1 MVTHKPNSSNMLD
14 FVTTSPV
21 FTQDVKLNNN
31 NDNII
36 PTHSSKP
43 ENNINNQNVIEQENK
58 KPLARFPIVPRT
70 VNSSQ
75 QVIKGMRQALLES
88 AF

>member
-14 FVTTSPV
+14 LVSTSPV
-21 FTQDVKLNNN
+21 LTQDAKSNN

-36 PTHSSKP
+36 PTHSSKQ
-43 ENNINNQNVIEQENK
+43 ENNINSNVIEQENK
-58 KPLARFPIVPRT
+58 KTPVRFPIVPRT

-75 QVIKGMRQALLES
+75 QLIKGMRHALLES

>member
-21 FTQDVKLNNN
+21 LTQDAKSNN

-43 ENNINNQNVIEQENK
+43 ENNINQNVIEQENK

>member
-21 FTQDVKLNNN
+21 LTQDAKSNN
-31 NDNII
+31 NDHII

-43 ENNINNQNVIEQENK
+43 ENNINQNVIEQENK